1 MDQIWMDLYNAAKA
15 VQNDRVLSEQ
25 IRAGCVAAAVESNS
39 GKIYVGVC
47 VDTAC
52 SLGICAERNAIFNM
66 ITNGENE
73 LRRVVA
79 LMPNGK
85 TGAPC
90 GTCREF
96 MAQLMPGKCNQVQI
110 MMDYDTNQILTLSEL
125 TPEWWI

>member
-1 MDQIWMDLYNAAKA
+1 
-15 VQNDRVLSEQ
+15 
-25 IRAGCVAAAVESNS
+25 
-39 GKIYVGVC
+39 
-47 VDTAC
+47 
-52 SLGICAERNAIFNM
+52 M

-90 GTCREF
+90 GVCREF